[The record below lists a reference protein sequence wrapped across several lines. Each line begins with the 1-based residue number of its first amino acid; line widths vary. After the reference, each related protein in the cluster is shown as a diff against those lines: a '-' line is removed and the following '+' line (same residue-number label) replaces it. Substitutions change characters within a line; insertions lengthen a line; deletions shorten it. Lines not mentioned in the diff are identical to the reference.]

1 MTVGS
6 IVKKKT
12 KAESRGIPHM
22 TTALKPE
29 RGRGFQKYPKFADKQ
44 DIHFAD
50 REGGGEKSKN
60 SVDVLYEIP
69 LVRRRRRGVCS
80 SVA

>member
-44 DIHFAD
+44 DIQGWAK
-50 REGGGEKSKN
+50 EWALGCVNPAS
-60 SVDVLYEIP
+60 
-69 LVRRRRRGVCS
+69 
-80 SVA
+80 